1 MMLDESYNL
10 QAIYQDSHHL
20 SIKIKLAEK
29 SVGIFK
35 KKKYNKQWQKS
46 HSKKSLLRSIDLV
59 YISHLS
65 QIVQKSLSRLKA

>member
-29 SVGIFK
+29 SVGILK
-35 KKKYNKQWQKS
+35 KKNTISNDRNLIPRK
-46 HSKKSLLRSIDLV
+46 V
-59 YISHLS
+59 Y
-65 QIVQKSLSRLKA
+65 

>member
-35 KKKYNKQWQKS
+35 KKKYNKQ
-46 HSKKSLLRSIDLV
+46 
-59 YISHLS
+59 
-65 QIVQKSLSRLKA
+65 